1 MTALSHLPKTQEQLV
16 RRLKSRGP
24 QSIKILAGQLGLTT
38 MGVRQHLTQ
47 LQDQGYVKHAR
58 LSHQTR
64 GRPVTM
70 WKLTEHGHGLFADG
84 HSRIAVAFIIEA
96 AKTFGDAGL
105 RKLIDNNEA
114 AMLANYKAELPDPQ
128 LALGDTLEALC
139 AKRTA
144 EGFMAELRLTP
155 TGWLL
160 IENHCPIYAAASS
173 CSALCAAEFS
183 LFEKLLEGHATIER
197 SDYLLDG
204 ARRCAYRIQP
214 VGSQQ

>member
-1 MTALSHLPKTQEQLV
+1 
-16 RRLKSRGP
+16 
-24 QSIKILAGQLGLTT
+24 
-38 MGVRQHLTQ
+38 
-47 LQDQGYVKHAR
+47 
-58 LSHQTR
+58 
-64 GRPVTM
+64 
-70 WKLTEHGHGLFADG
+70 
-84 HSRIAVAFIIEA
+84 
-96 AKTFGDAGL
+96 
-105 RKLIDNNEA
+105 
-114 AMLANYKAELPDPQ
+114 MLASYRAEIPDPQ
-128 LALGDTLEALC
+128 LSLSDTLEALC

-144 EGFMAELRLTP
+144 EGFLAELRLTP

-160 IENHCPIYAAASS
+160 IENHCPIFAAASS

>member
-1 MTALSHLPKTQEQLV
+1 MTDLTLLPKTQAQLV
-16 RRLKSRGP
+16 SRLKSRGP
-24 QSIKILAGQLGLTT
+24 QSIKILAGQLELTT

-47 LQDQGYVKHAR
+47 LQGKGFVKHAQ

-64 GRPVTM
+64 GRPVTL
-70 WKLTEHGHGLFADG
+70 WKLTEQGHSLFTDG
-84 HSRIAVAFIIEA
+84 HARIAVALITEA
-96 AKTFGDAGL
+96 SKTFGDAGL
-105 RKLIDNNEA
+105 RQLIDNENA
-114 AMLANYKAELPDPQ
+114 AMLASYRAEIPDPQ
-128 LALGDTLEALC
+128 LSLSDTLEALC

-144 EGFMAELRLTP
+144 EGFLAELRLTP

-160 IENHCPIYAAASS
+160 IENHCPIFAAASS